1 MLRAVEGD
9 SDFWEA
15 GAKAA
20 APAIKEATI
29 AVFMVIYSVTDV

>member
-1 MLRAVEGD
+1 MVD
-9 SDFWEA
+9 A

-29 AVFMVIYSVTDV
+29 AVFMVLFYDSKGRE